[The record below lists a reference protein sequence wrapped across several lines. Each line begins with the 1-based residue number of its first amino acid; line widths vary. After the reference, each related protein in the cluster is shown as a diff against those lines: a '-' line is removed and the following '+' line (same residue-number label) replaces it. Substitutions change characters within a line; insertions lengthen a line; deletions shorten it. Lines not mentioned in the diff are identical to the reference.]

1 MSQGRNNYA
10 TNNASTENL
19 KNNIVNLRRN
29 YTYPA
34 WFENTIQFALDGRIS
49 EVEFNNAI
57 DNLSQRGLLKASADP
72 IVRPPITQS
81 FESLYP
87 KQTQQLIKIGQDTT
101 ALGEIVTRQDA
112 TDAGFRS
119 ELDQALLGRQAN
131 QANITANT
139 SKIEELFSGQKNI
152 YDSISQKA
160 DKGHSHACTDCGE
173 CEWYDIFCK
182 MGSFQSEVGK
192 YAIIAGVGIV
202 AFFILKARLKL

>member
-119 ELDQALLGRQAN
+119 ELEQTQAKLRN
-131 QANITANT
+131 Y
-139 SKIEELFSGQKNI
+139 S
-152 YDSISQKA
+152 A
-160 DKGHSHACTDCGE
+160 DKKIFTIQFHKKRIK
-173 CEWYDIFCK
+173 DIR
-182 MGSFQSEVGK
+182 MLVLT
-192 YAIIAGVGIV
+192 V
-202 AFFILKARLKL
+202 ASVNGTTYSARWDHFKAKSVNTQLLPA